1 MNKYFHSKNEE
12 ESEQLIFIS
21 NRLVCLFICDFVYFR
36 SESESSRKRKRS
48 DVSSKD
54 ENKKGRKSDEMS
66 QSTITDDKS
75 VDLREELNKRRLKR
89 LAKQSQ
95 SKYETRLYSDDDLDR
110 KVQSTKWSDDTLS
123 DIKVKEELQNPK
135 TEIKVDLD
143 DRFVY
148 PEKPKFPIFVRAKLV
163 HCKPGL
169 FLHNLFKKCTTTNLK
184 QLPSNLMQVIKC
196 LDVSPNI
203 FFSYFKSYAYFF
215 TRIFKKLVSKLTI
228 LSISCK

>member
-1 MNKYFHSKNEE
+1 MFMSK
-12 ESEQLIFIS
+12 
-21 NRLVCLFICDFVYFR
+21 RLVCLLFCDFVYFR
-36 SESESSRKRKRS
+36 SESESSRKRKSS

-54 ENKKGRKSDEMS
+54 ENKKGRRSDETS

-95 SKYETRLYSDDDLDR
+95 SKYESRLYSDDDLDR
-110 KVQSTKWSDDTLS
+110 KVQSTKWSDTSS
-123 DIKVKEELQNPK
+123 DIKVKEELKNPK

-143 DRFVY
+143 DGFVY

-169 FLHNLFKKCTTTNLK
+169 FLHNLFTKISRNKFK
-184 QLPSNLMQVIKC
+184 Y
-196 LDVSPNI
+196 NI
-203 FFSYFKSYAYFF
+203 Y
-215 TRIFKKLVSKLTI
+215 L
-228 LSISCK
+228 